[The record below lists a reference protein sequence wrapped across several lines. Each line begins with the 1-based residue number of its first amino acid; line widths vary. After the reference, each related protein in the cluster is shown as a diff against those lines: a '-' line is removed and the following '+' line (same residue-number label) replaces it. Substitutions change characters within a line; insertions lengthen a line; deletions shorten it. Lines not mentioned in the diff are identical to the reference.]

1 MAYQALELVAQAY
14 AKADLEPE
22 DMEKLMQKQTLSQK
36 KCVGTLTMEEEI
48 KSNVASLVFITKE
61 AHVESHHK
69 VFSQMYC

>member
-1 MAYQALELVAQAY
+1 MLVAQAY

-36 KCVGTLTMEEEI
+36 KCVGKLTMEEEI
-48 KSNVASLVFITKE
+48 KTKHVASLVFITKE
-61 AHVESHHK
+61 AHVESNHK

>member
-36 KCVGTLTMEEEI
+36 KCVGNFTMEEEI
-48 KSNVASLVFITKE
+48 KNNK
-61 AHVESHHK
+61 
-69 VFSQMYC
+69 FSFHDKRSTRRE